1 MSGKMSVRERFSLE
15 FVTATGAAAYSGAA
29 READSLDAL
38 PDFVLFEGLEDTP
51 AQTAAAPEVSAALE
65 AVEELKALFGAVR
78 SSQ

>member
-15 FVTATGAAAYSGAA
+15 FVTATGAVAYSGSA
-29 READSLDAL
+29 READSLEAL
-38 PDFVLFEGLEDTP
+38 PDFILFEGLEDSP
-51 AQTAAAPEVSAALE
+51 APTAAPEASAALE